1 MNESAQSDSRPKREN
16 PLLSILLNI
25 VIPVIILMRFS
36 SDEWLGPMYGL
47 LVALAF
53 PLAYGI
59 FDYSQRR
66 TLNFLPIVGIV
77 GILLT
82 GGIGLLKLD
91 PGWIAVKEGAVPLVI
106 GIAVL
111 GSLKTRFS
119 LLSVLL
125 NQVIDSVAV
134 NAALDARGTRPAY
147 EKRLVNATFIVAGSF
162 FLSAVLNYVLAR
174 LVVVSQPGSTTFNEE
189 LGKMTA
195 LSFPVISVPAII
207 ILSIAIIY
215 TVVGIRNVT
224 GMELE
229 QIFRQR

>member
-1 MNESAQSDSRPKREN
+1 MNSPAQNSTPARREN
-16 PLLSILLNI
+16 PLVSLLFNI
-25 VIPVIILMRFS
+25 VIPVVILMRFS
-36 SDEWLGPMYGL
+36 SDQWLGPVNGL

-66 TLNFLPIVGIV
+66 TLNILPIVGVV

-91 PGWIAVKEGAVPLVI
+91 PKWIAVKEGAIPFFI

-119 LLSVLL
+119 LVSVLL
-125 NQVIDSVAV
+125 NKVIDSAAV
-134 NAALDARGTRPAY
+134 NAALDERGTRAPY
-147 EKRLVNATFIVAGSF
+147 KRRLVHATFIVAASF
-162 FLSAVLNYVLAR
+162 FLSSVSNYFLAR
-174 LVVVSQPGSTTFNEE
+174 LVVVSPPGTTAFNEE

-207 ILSIAIIY
+207 ILTIAILY
-215 TVVGIRNVT
+215 TVVGIRNLT
-224 GMELE
+224 GMDMER
-229 QIFRQR
+229 IFRQR

>member
-1 MNESAQSDSRPKREN
+1 MNSTAQNSTPARREN
-16 PLLSILLNI
+16 PLVSLLFNI
-25 VIPVIILMRFS
+25 VIPVVILMRFS
-36 SDEWLGPMYGL
+36 SDQWLGPVNGL

-66 TLNFLPIVGIV
+66 TLNFLPIVGVV

-91 PGWIAVKEGAVPLVI
+91 PKWIAVKEGAIPLFI
-106 GIAVL
+106 GIAVI

-119 LLSVLL
+119 LVSVLL
-125 NQVIDSVAV
+125 NKVIDSEAV
-134 NAALDARGTRPAY
+134 NVALDERGTRAPY
-147 EKRLVNATFIVAGSF
+147 KRRLVHATFIVAASF
-162 FLSAVLNYVLAR
+162 FLSSVSNFLLAR
-174 LVVVSQPGSTTFNEE
+174 LVVVSPPGTTAFNEE

-207 ILSIAIIY
+207 ILSIAILY
-215 TVVGIRNVT
+215 TVVGIRNLT
-224 GMELE
+224 GMDMER
-229 QIFRQR
+229 IFRQR